1 MTVAERAYGL
11 VIKPTFSD
19 AWDTARKPLRMPI
32 PPRTATT
39 EAQSVYRAHML
50 EMARL
55 GTAAQMRVLS
65 YQMGDDT
72 LPVSALDLGPSTAA
86 TDPMFD
92 RMNTQAQQHHESS
105 QDAML
110 RRHYEAEATARM
122 EGQRVGDLSSIYAQ
136 GLGHSV
142 IEGERG
148 SAALEQYRIDS
159 DEETVSPKS
168 AIDTSPQPRITGVRH
183 GVATHLPLTSG
194 RVPQPQLRSFREI
207 NFGQQAPTS
216 AAATVREG
224 EDESYESMRLHRVT
238 NAYLRK

>member
-1 MTVAERAYGL
+1 MKEVVVEHAYGL
-11 VIKPTFSD
+11 VAKPTFSD
-19 AWDTARKPLRMPI
+19 AWGTARKPLRIPI

-50 EMARL
+50 EVARL
-55 GTAAQMRVLS
+55 GTAAQMRVLG
-65 YQMGDDT
+65 YQMEDDT
-72 LPVSALDLGPSTAA
+72 LPVSASELGPSPAA

-92 RMNTQAQQHHESS
+92 RMNTQAQQHHEST

-110 RRHYEAEATARM
+110 RRHYEADATARM
-122 EGQRVGDLSSIYAQ
+122 EGQRVGDLSAIYAQ
-136 GLGHSV
+136 GLGHSI
-142 IEGERG
+142 IESERG

-159 DEETVSPKS
+159 DEETPSESTS
-168 AIDTSPQPRITGVRH
+168 APQPRITGVRH

-194 RVPQPQLRSFREI
+194 RVPQPELRSFREI
-207 NFGQQAPTS
+207 NYGQRAPSS
-216 AAATVREG
+216 AAAMVREG

>member
-1 MTVAERAYGL
+1 MKEVAIAERAYGL
-11 VIKPTFSD
+11 VAKPTFSD
-19 AWDTARKPLRMPI
+19 AWDTVRKPLRIPI

-50 EMARL
+50 EVARL
-55 GTAAQMRVLS
+55 GTAAQMRVLG

-72 LPVSALDLGPSTAA
+72 LPASAAELGPSPAA

-92 RMNTQAQQHHESS
+92 RMNTQAQQHHEST

-110 RRHYEAEATARM
+110 RRHYEADATARM
-122 EGQRVGDLSSIYAQ
+122 EGQRVGDLSAIYAQ
-136 GLGHSV
+136 GLRHSI
-142 IEGERG
+142 IENERG

-159 DEETVSPKS
+159 DEENQS
-168 AIDTSPQPRITGVRH
+168 DTSAPQPRISGVRH

-194 RVPQPQLRSFREI
+194 RVPPPQLRSFREI
-207 NFGQQAPTS
+207 NYGQQAPTS

-224 EDESYESMRLHRVT
+224 EDESYDSMRLHRVT
-238 NAYLRK
+238 SAYLGK

>member
-1 MTVAERAYGL
+1 MREAERAYGL
-11 VIKPTFSD
+11 VAKSTFSD
-19 AWDTARKPLRMPI
+19 AWDDARKPLRIPI

-50 EMARL
+50 EVARL
-55 GTAAQMRVLS
+55 STAAQMRVLG

-72 LPVSALDLGPSTAA
+72 LPVSALDLGPSPAA

-92 RMNTQAQQHHESS
+92 RMNTQAQQHHEST

-110 RRHYEAEATARM
+110 RRHYEADATARM

-148 SAALEQYRIDS
+148 SATLERYRIDS
-159 DEETVSPKS
+159 DEETISTRSEDMP
-168 AIDTSPQPRITGVRH
+168 PQPRLTGVRH

-207 NFGQQAPTS
+207 NYGQQAPTS

>member
-1 MTVAERAYGL
+1 MREAERAYGL
-11 VIKPTFSD
+11 VAKPTFSD
-19 AWDTARKPLRMPI
+19 AWGTARKPLRIPI

-50 EMARL
+50 EVARL
-55 GTAAQMRVLS
+55 GTAAQMRVLG

-72 LPVSALDLGPSTAA
+72 LPVSASELGPSPAA

-92 RMNTQAQQHHESS
+92 RMNTQAQQHREST

-110 RRHYEAEATARM
+110 RRHYEADATARM
-122 EGQRVGDLSSIYAQ
+122 EGQRVGDLSAIYAQ
-136 GLGHSV
+136 GLGHSI

-148 SAALEQYRIDS
+148 SDALERYRIDS
-159 DEETVSPKS
+159 DEETPSES
-168 AIDTSPQPRITGVRH
+168 TSTSQPRISGVRH

-194 RVPQPQLRSFREI
+194 RVPQPQLRSFRDI
-207 NFGQQAPTS
+207 NSGQQAPTS

-224 EDESYESMRLHRVT
+224 EDESDESMRLHRVT
-238 NAYLRK
+238 SAYLRK